1 MTSITIDGPAGAG
14 KTTVAKA
21 LSKKLG
27 YVYFNTGAVYRAIA
41 YCYLI
46 KPFDILNIEMLKKF
60 LSQINLKITHKDNAQ
75 FILLDDKDITEKLS
89 TPEMDNCSSKIS
101 QYKEVREFA
110 VSLQRSFTKNQN
122 IVIEGRDIGSNVL
135 PNAEFKFYLT
145 ASVEVRAD
153 RRQKQYFEQ
162 GGRYALISYQKILQ
176 DIIERDK
183 TDTERAISPLIV
195 PKGAIIINSD
205 RLTITEV
212 VNNMFTIIKGG

>member
-46 KPFDILNIEMLKKF
+46 KPFDLTNIEILKKF
-60 LSQINLKITHKDNAQ
+60 LSQINIKITHKDNAQ
-75 FILLDDKDITEKLS
+75 YIWLNDSDITQNLS
-89 TPEMDNCSSKIS
+89 TPDMDNWSSKIS
-101 QYKEVREFA
+101 QYREVREFA
-110 VSLQRSFTKNQN
+110 VALQRNFAKNQN

-162 GGRYALISYQKILQ
+162 GGQYALISYKKILE

-183 TDTERAISPLIV
+183 TDTQRAISPLIV

-205 RLTITEV
+205 RLTIEEV
-212 VNNMFTIIKGG
+212 VNNMFTTIQGG